1 MLAIFSV
8 VYCTVFIV
16 AKGQPQ
22 NQSMGQPKSQSIE
35 QQSPPNTG
43 NAPQT
48 QNSPNAQSQQEQTAP
63 EIFLPENF
71 REDFARVQKVLRN
84 VPRQILPSV
93 VQLNIIVLRE
103 QPTGPNFL
111 FDFFNYRNQSPKDSD
126 DLKESGKYRSNVM
139 GSGLIFHR
147 EQDTFFLVTNNHVV
161 EDANRIQVISYD
173 QKKFAGQL
181 VGRDERVDLAVLR
194 FEAPEAAGLRV
205 AALGDSSGLDIGD
218 WVMAI
223 GSPNGFQSSVTMG
236 IVSYIGRHGGPGQN
250 INDFIQTDAAINR
263 GNSGGP
269 LVNMYG
275 EVIGINTWI
284 ASESGSS
291 AGLGF
296 AIPINNA
303 RYIIETLRMEGQMRY
318 GWLGIVMQEYS
329 RILNY
334 ISAELERKILS
345 EYGIYGKNGV
355 LVTDIFPS
363 SPAQRAGI
371 QPGDF
376 ITAINGKQISS
387 TQELIF
393 ATGIV
398 PPKKKIQLTFWRSG
412 KYREI
417 EVILAERKTDEM
429 LNAESLR
436 TWPGIATIPLNQSLL
451 DAFRELNLSSPIQ
464 GVERSGLLVTRVIP
478 HSRSDLIGL
487 QENDI
492 ITKVNGQKVRNL
504 KDFYEALNQTGG
516 PDRKLNYTLLR
527 EGQEIEA
534 TED

>member
-1 MLAIFSV
+1 MQLVNLYLKSCRIIFILALAVFVSP
-8 VYCTVFIV
+8 YFIV
-16 AKGQPQ
+16 AKGRP
-22 NQSMGQPKSQSIE
+22 ME
-35 QQSPPNTG
+35 QQKTPNTED
-43 NAPQT
+43 APQI
-48 QNSPNAQSQQEQTAP
+48 QSAP
-63 EIFLPENF
+63 SAKNQKKSTVPGAFPPENF
-71 REDFARVQKVLRN
+71 REDFARVQTVLRN

-126 DLKESGKYRSNVM
+126 DLEDSGKYRSNLM

-161 EDANRIQVISYD
+161 EDANQIQVISYD
-173 QKKFAGQL
+173 QKKFEGQL

-194 FEAPEAAGLRV
+194 FEAPKDDAASLRV

-296 AIPINNA
+296 AIPVNNA
-303 RYIIETLRMEGQMRY
+303 KYIIETLRTEGQMRY

-345 EYGIYGKNGV
+345 DYGIYGKNGV

-363 SPAQRAGI
+363 SPAQRAGV

-376 ITAINGKQISS
+376 ITAINGKPISS

-393 ATGIV
+393 AIGI
-398 PPKKKIQLTFWRSG
+398 
-412 KYREI
+412 
-417 EVILAERKTDEM
+417 IL
-429 LNAESLR
+429 
-436 TWPGIATIPLNQSLL
+436 
-451 DAFRELNLSSPIQ
+451 
-464 GVERSGLLVTRVIP
+464 
-478 HSRSDLIGL
+478 
-487 QENDI
+487 
-492 ITKVNGQKVRNL
+492 L
-504 KDFYEALNQTGG
+504 KS
-516 PDRKLNYTLLR
+516 KCS
-527 EGQEIEA
+527 
-534 TED
+534 